1 MTGMT
6 VSGCRFTI
14 SLRKYQERTFDEKR
28 ESAMAVMPLVK
39 HFLRVTFY
47 YKVNFIFTFGVPV
60 ASIIYSLREQL
71 LQRPD
76 ERDTMGLILYW
87 AGYMVVLYALLN
99 SGPALVVLR
108 EEQFLKMF
116 LFITGTRWKIIAA
129 RFLSQLLILFLSVI
143 ILDLICAILFSLPVL
158 KLIGLSLLVIMICE
172 LPVYFLFLIFA
183 VLPLRQETIT
193 PIINVLIF
201 IFIFISLNSFTT
213 FPVAEGLLVILNPIE
228 YASQT
233 GWALLDLLTGVL
245 PLTRILLIAA
255 ATFLYLLTG
264 YFALKRIRILPIFR
278 N

>member
-1 MTGMT
+1 
-6 VSGCRFTI
+6 
-14 SLRKYQERTFDEKR
+14 
-28 ESAMAVMPLVK
+28 MAVMPLVK

-129 RFLSQLLILFLSVI
+129 RFLSQLLILCLSVI

-213 FPVAEGLLVILNPIE
+213 VPVAEGLLVILNPIE

-233 GWALLDLLTGVL
+233 GWALLDLLNGVL
-245 PLTRILLIAA
+245 PLTRIFLIAA